1 MKNLKYI
8 LLLTLGF
15 TVSLSSCEY
24 GDENID
30 PTRQAD
36 VQLNLILP
44 AALTQTA
51 YNQSGAAARLSG
63 ILMQHFSGFDA
74 QQNDLENYVI
84 DENALN
90 NFWNFGL
97 YGGVMK
103 DAVVMIEK
111 GIEEEQ
117 PYYVGIAKI
126 LMANALGTGTSI
138 FGDMPYTEAFLGTE
152 NLKPGYDSQES
163 IYNSIQTLLSEAITE
178 LSKPAVGGGPA
189 AGSDLIF
196 DGDAAKWI
204 ATAHALKARYF
215 MHLQKVNNSNASSAL
230 TEIASAF
237 TSSANQPDFTW
248 DAASAFSNPYAL
260 FGRGRPNTLVINQGF
275 VGKLSGDPREDLI
288 TDGDAFYGGAT
299 IGDGGFFWTVNTAP
313 SPLISYT
320 ELKFI
325 EAEALVRTGSAAA
338 AQTAFV
344 AAVQSSMDYMGV
356 AAADAATYIG
366 NLPDIST
373 LSPTAAV
380 EAIMNESYVALYGQ
394 AELEVWVNYRRTGF
408 PALTPNPNGVK
419 GNNPSGVIP
428 RRITYPQNERT
439 TNAESLAAAVANQ
452 GQNNNLDVPLWA
464 FK

>member
-8 LLLTLGF
+8 LILTLGLSF
-15 TVSLSSCEY
+15 SLSSCEY

-44 AALTQTA
+44 AALTQA
-51 YNQSGAAARLSG
+51 AFNQSSAPARLSG
-63 ILMQHFSGFDA
+63 LLMQHFSGFDA

-84 DENALN
+84 DENTLN
-90 NFWNFGL
+90 GFWNFGL
-97 YGGVMK
+97 YSGVMK
-103 DAVVMIEK
+103 DAVVILEK
-111 GIEEEQ
+111 ATEEEQ
-117 PYYVGIAKI
+117 PYYIGIAKI

-152 NLKPGYDSQES
+152 NLKPSYDSQES

-178 LSKPAVGGGPA
+178 LSKPMVDGGPG
-189 AGSDLIF
+189 AGADLIF
-196 DGDAAKWI
+196 EGDADKWI

-215 MHLQKVNNSNASSAL
+215 MHLQKIDNNNAASAL

-237 TSSANQPDFTW
+237 TSSDDQPDFIW

-275 VGKLSGDPREDLI
+275 VTKLEGDPRADLI
-288 TDGDAFYGGAT
+288 TDGENFYTSAT
-299 IGDGGFFWTVNTAP
+299 GLFWTSNTSP
-313 SPLISYT
+313 SPLISFT

-325 EAEALVRTGSAAA
+325 EAEALVRTGSTAA

-344 AAVQSSMDYMGV
+344 AAVQSNMDYMGV
-356 AAADAATYIG
+356 EAADAAAYIG
-366 NLPDIST
+366 NLPNLST
-373 LSPTAAV
+373 LSATAAI

-408 PALTPNPNGVK
+408 PALAPNANGVK
-419 GNNPSGVIP
+419 GNNPSGGIP
-428 RRITYPQNERT
+428 KRITYPQNERV
-439 TNAESLAAAVANQ
+439 TNAASLAAAISNQ
-452 GQNNNLDVPLWA
+452 GSNNNLDVPLWA